1 MKTNFIYSIWAAV
14 GRSLLLL
21 GFSLVVLSGA
31 ALLRPMDLSW
41 WWPLCVV
48 ERRPS
53 CSEARGI
60 FLNQESNQCLLLWQM
75 DSYPLH
81 HRSAPVKIFDGW
93 GFL

>member
-60 FLNQESNQCLLLWQM
+60 FLDQGSNLSPQHWQA
-75 DSYPLH
+75 DSIH
-81 HRSAPVKIFDGW
+81 WAIREV
-93 GFL
+93 